1 MYDRQEIPASYPD
14 ASHSLVPCAPAQNP
28 RFRKRHPVL
37 LRGAALVLCGCLLG
51 GGAGAGAV
59 WSLTGTGQQGQNA
72 AAVPVVLNSVTG
84 GKAMSD
90 AEVYAAAVNSV
101 ASINTTSQAGINI
114 FGQPVQAASSGSGF
128 ILSSDGY
135 ILTNYHVVQNAS
147 AVEVTTYSG
156 NVFQAQVIGGDP
168 DYDIAVLKVDASG
181 LQSAAL
187 GSSDTLRVGDWVL
200 AIGNPLGEL
209 TFSMSGGMV
218 SSVNRAINVSGTP
231 FHMIQTDA
239 SINPGNS
246 GGPLLNT
253 SGEVVG
259 IVSAKYSS
267 SNGRAVEGIGFA
279 IPINDV
285 RALVQD
291 IIDNGY
297 VTNKACLGVTAGTV
311 NAQMARQAGLSQGVY
326 LYAVDPNGAAAAA
339 GLRAGDIITRIDGT
353 DIPSMAELSAA
364 KKTYS
369 AGDTAQFT
377 VIRGGT
383 AMQIPVTWGRSRIP
397 PHRPRRAPSPSAG
410 RPAAPAG
417 TGVPSSWFPTMADN
431 GPCSTAAGE
440 WIPRPL
446 VLFSVYLPFSLC
458 LIRPYTLKAAERTP
472 PAGRHEDTAQIMK
485 PGDSHALL

>member
-14 ASHSLVPCAPAQNP
+14 ASHSLVPCAPAQNS

-37 LRGAALVLCGCLLG
+37 LRGAVLVLCGCLLG

-59 WSLTGTGQQGQNA
+59 WSLTGTGQEGQNA

-84 GKAMSD
+84 RKAMSD

-101 ASINTTSQAGINI
+101 VSINTTSQAGINI

-135 ILTNYHVVQNAS
+135 ILTNYHVVQNAA

-231 FHMIQTDA
+231 FQMIQTDA

-326 LYAVDPNGAAAAA
+326 LYVVDPNGAAAAA

-383 AMQIPVTWGRSRIP
+383 AMQIPVTWGAKPDS
-397 PHRPRRAPSPSAG
+397 APSSPQ
-410 RPAAPAG
+410 G
-417 TGVPSSWFPTMADN
+417 TQPQRGQTGGSSGYGSPFVLVPYY
-431 GPCSTAAGE
+431 GG
-440 WIPRPL
+440 
-446 VLFSVYLPFSLC
+446 
-458 LIRPYTLKAAERTP
+458 
-472 PAGRHEDTAQIMK
+472 
-485 PGDSHALL
+485 

>member
-51 GGAGAGAV
+51 GGAG
-59 WSLTGTGQQGQNA
+59 
-72 AAVPVVLNSVTG
+72 
-84 GKAMSD
+84 KAMSD
-90 AEVYAAAVNSV
+90 AEVYATAVNSV
-101 ASINTTSQAGINI
+101 VSINTTSQTGINI

-135 ILTNYHVVQNAS
+135 ILTNYHVVQNAA

-156 NVFQAQVIGGDP
+156 DVFQAQVIGGDP

-187 GSSDTLRVGDWVL
+187 GSSDTLRVGDRVL

-209 TFSMSGGMV
+209 TFSMSNSMV

-231 FHMIQTDA
+231 FHMIQPDA

-267 SNGRAVEGIGFA
+267 SSGRAVEGIGFA

-297 VTNKACLGVTAGTV
+297 VTNKAYLGVTAGTV

-326 LYAVDPNGAAAAA
+326 LYAVDPNGAAVAA

-353 DIPSMAELSAA
+353 DIPTMAELSVV
-364 KKTYS
+364 KKDYS

-383 AMQIPVTWGRSRIP
+383 AMQHSGRGVDS
-397 PHRPRRAPSPSAG
+397 
-410 RPAAPAG
+410 PAAG
-417 TGVPSSWFPTMADN
+417 FILCLPS
-431 GPCSTAAGE
+431 
-440 WIPRPL
+440 
-446 VLFSVYLPFSLC
+446 VFSLFNPA
-458 LIRPYTLKAAERTP
+458 IYT
-472 PAGRHEDTAQIMK
+472 
-485 PGDSHALL
+485 

>member
-297 VTNKACLGVTAGTV
+297 VTNKAYLGVTAGTV

-353 DIPSMAELSAA
+353 DIPSMAELSAV
-364 KKTYS
+364 KKAYS

-377 VIRGGT
+377 VVRGGT
-383 AMQIPVTWGRSRIP
+383 AMQIPVTWGAKPDS
-397 PHRPRRAPSPSAG
+397 APSSPQGAQPQRGQAG
-410 RPAAPAG
+410 GSSGYGSPFVL
-417 TGVPSSWFPTMADN
+417 VPYY
-431 GPCSTAAGE
+431 GG
-440 WIPRPL
+440 
-446 VLFSVYLPFSLC
+446 
-458 LIRPYTLKAAERTP
+458 
-472 PAGRHEDTAQIMK
+472 
-485 PGDSHALL
+485 

>member
-59 WSLTGTGQQGQNA
+59 WSLTGTGQEGQNA

-101 ASINTTSQAGINI
+101 VSINTTSQAGINI

-187 GSSDTLRVGDWVL
+187 GSSDTLRVGDRVL

-297 VTNKACLGVTAGTV
+297 VTNKAYLGVTAGTV

-353 DIPSMAELSAA
+353 DIPSMAELSAV
-364 KKTYS
+364 KKAYS

-383 AMQIPVTWGRSRIP
+383 AMQIPVTWGAKPDS
-397 PHRPRRAPSPSAG
+397 APSSPQGAQPQRGQAG
-410 RPAAPAG
+410 GSSGYGSPFVL
-417 TGVPSSWFPTMADN
+417 VPYY
-431 GPCSTAAGE
+431 GG
-440 WIPRPL
+440 
-446 VLFSVYLPFSLC
+446 
-458 LIRPYTLKAAERTP
+458 
-472 PAGRHEDTAQIMK
+472 
-485 PGDSHALL
+485 

>member
-59 WSLTGTGQQGQNA
+59 WSLTGTGQEGQNA

-101 ASINTTSQAGINI
+101 VSINTTSQTGVNI

-297 VTNKACLGVTAGTV
+297 VTNKAYLGVTAGTV

-326 LYAVDPNGAAAAA
+326 LYAVDPNGATAAA

-353 DIPSMAELSAA
+353 DIPSMAELSAV
-364 KKTYS
+364 KKAYS

-383 AMQIPVTWGRSRIP
+383 AMQIPVTWGAKPDS
-397 PHRPRRAPSPSAG
+397 APSSPQGAQPQRGQAG
-410 RPAAPAG
+410 GSSGYGSPFVL
-417 TGVPSSWFPTMADN
+417 VPYY
-431 GPCSTAAGE
+431 GG
-440 WIPRPL
+440 
-446 VLFSVYLPFSLC
+446 
-458 LIRPYTLKAAERTP
+458 
-472 PAGRHEDTAQIMK
+472 
-485 PGDSHALL
+485 

>member
-1 MYDRQEIPASYPD
+1 M
-14 ASHSLVPCAPAQNP
+14 
-28 RFRKRHPVL
+28 
-37 LRGAALVLCGCLLG
+37 LCGCLLG

-101 ASINTTSQAGINI
+101 VSINTTSQAGINI

-156 NVFQAQVIGGDP
+156 DVFQAQVIGGDP
-168 DYDIAVLKVDASG
+168 DYDIAVLKVSASG
-181 LQSAAL
+181 LQSASL
-187 GSSDTLRVGDWVL
+187 GDSDTLNVGDRVL

-297 VTNKACLGVTAGTV
+297 VTNKAYLGVTAGTV

-353 DIPSMAELSAA
+353 DIPSMAELSAV
-364 KKTYS
+364 KKAYS

-377 VIRGGT
+377 VVRGGT
-383 AMQIPVTWGRSRIP
+383 AMQIPVTWGAKPDS
-397 PHRPRRAPSPSAG
+397 APSSPQGTQPQRGQAG
-410 RPAAPAG
+410 GSSGYGSPFVL
-417 TGVPSSWFPTMADN
+417 VPYYV
-431 GPCSTAAGE
+431 G
-440 WIPRPL
+440 
-446 VLFSVYLPFSLC
+446 
-458 LIRPYTLKAAERTP
+458 
-472 PAGRHEDTAQIMK
+472 
-485 PGDSHALL
+485 